1 MTAEDTLPRITALAI
16 HVWDDE
22 ADAHAFL
29 HTAHPML
36 GNRTPAE
43 VAMDDAGAHKVEKI
57 LWSLYYGLPA

>member
-1 MTAEDTLPRITALAI
+1 MTAENCPARITALAAY
-16 HVWDDE
+16 VWNDE

-43 VAMDDAGAHKVEKI
+43 VAIDDAGAYQVVKI